1 MADQQTIEDMFEVL
15 EIAGYKRPATWD
27 TPKKMEMGVRVYE
40 MVFRDVSNED
50 ATASAM
56 AYIESGEKFWPQPG
70 VLKKHTAASAAG
82 DIDTSDEAWGETI
95 KALGSKGRN
104 RPPGEGWDF
113 DGTMLHRE
121 ACRAGIAA
129 AGGWRSLSMQDES
142 SMAPER
148 AAFRSA
154 YRAVTA
160 RKKVATQHESITA
173 FLGAKPKLMLA
184 D

>member
-1 MADQQTIEDMFEVL
+1 MADQETIQMMFDAL
-15 EIAGYKRPATWD
+15 ESAGFKTPIAWD
-27 TPKKMEMGVRVYE
+27 NPRKLEMGVQVYAA
-40 MVFRDVSNED
+40 VFRNIANED
-50 ATASAM
+50 ALAATLSF
-56 AYIESGEKFWPQPG
+56 IEGSEKFWPQPG
-70 VLKKHTAASAAG
+70 VLKGYTTAASME

-95 KALGSKGRN
+95 QALGSKGRN
-104 RPPGEGWDF
+104 RPPGEGWHF

-142 SMAPER
+142 QMAPER

-160 RKKVATQHESITA
+160 RKKVAAQHESITA